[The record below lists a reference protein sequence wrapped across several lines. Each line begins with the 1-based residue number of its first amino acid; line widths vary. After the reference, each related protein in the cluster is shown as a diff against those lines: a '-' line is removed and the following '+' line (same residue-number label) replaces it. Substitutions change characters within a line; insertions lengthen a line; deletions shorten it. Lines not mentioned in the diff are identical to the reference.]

1 MGHPELHKSL
11 ARARTAKT
19 HFSFLSPLCAQPGC
33 AFESCTQAASP
44 KGDWKPL
51 LLLEML
57 LLGVAEGAVQD
68 TRCSC
73 GCQRADPN
81 FCKHKIKCNVHN
93 KGCSWCCTSFD
104 SHALGQA
111 ALVCKDVSAEVME
124 RTSRS
129 GHFSAAQCSPHL
141 TPLHKIKPGC
151 TNLCLAQW
159 RGRIWQ
165 DMTPLQQRCS
175 AGCPLPTWKVNSLLA
190 QITKHQA
197 GTSPCRLVPCQ
208 NQWQRRAGI
217 QQWWPQPKGDNCSQ
231 PLQGIGVHESG
242 SCATCQDSHKR

>member
-1 MGHPELHKSL
+1 MFPISGCIRRRFW
-11 ARARTAKT
+11 ARSPCPLTSTSDLNILTARGRSQRLTAPLGAGPDFPWLPASPRADTTNTSSKPPHGAPRAAQEAVKGPNCNTPSSKT
-19 HFSFLSPLCAQPGC
+19 HFSFLSPLCAQPDC

-81 FCKHKIKCNVHN
+81 FCKHKIKCNIPTE
-93 KGCSWCCTSFD
+93 GCSWCCTSFD

-124 RTSRS
+124 RTSRCE
-129 GHFSAAQCSPHL
+129 HFSVHSVPHTSPHC
-141 TPLHKIKPGC
+141 IK
-151 TNLCLAQW
+151 
-159 RGRIWQ
+159 
-165 DMTPLQQRCS
+165 
-175 AGCPLPTWKVNSLLA
+175 
-190 QITKHQA
+190 
-197 GTSPCRLVPCQ
+197 
-208 NQWQRRAGI
+208 
-217 QQWWPQPKGDNCSQ
+217 
-231 PLQGIGVHESG
+231 
-242 SCATCQDSHKR
+242 